1 MIKTKP
7 TIKPPII
14 TIIGSAGSGKN
25 SLGGTFP
32 SPVFIQAE
40 DSETVF
46 EKWDEDVTPQFMPR
60 LNKPN
65 LERGISV
72 REQLKEQLRWLITN
86 KNDRKTVVFDT
97 VTELDRL
104 LQAELCQRDK
114 VDNVGDAAGGYHK
127 GFMVLMQWHVEVLT
141 MAAHLRD
148 KGLSVVFLGHQGVKK
163 IKAAPDKDEYSVFS
177 LDMHDL
183 STSVYI
189 NHSDVVAYIRKETF
203 VQGKETDKKGKTTK
217 YGRLIDTGKRELV
230 TSGDGQTGYFQAK
243 SRYDIPAVM
252 PLDVGE
258 NPMLEH
264 IKFYSEVTK

>member
-1 MIKTKP
+1 MIKSKP
-7 TIKPPII
+7 TAKAPFI
-14 TIIGSAGSGKN
+14 TIIGSAGAGKN

-32 SPVFIQAE
+32 KPVFIQAE

-46 EKWDEDVTPQFMPR
+46 EKWDDAVMPSFMPR
-60 LNKPN
+60 LPKPDKK
-65 LERGISV
+65 RGV
-72 REQLKEQLRWLITN
+72 FTRDQLKEQLRWLL
-86 KNDRKTVVFDT
+86 KEEHDRKTVVFDT

-104 LQAELCQRDK
+104 FQSELCQRDD
-114 VDNVGDAAGGYHK
+114 VDNVGDAAGGFHK
-127 GFMVLMQWHVEVLT
+127 GYNVLMQWHMEVLT
-141 MAAHLRD
+141 MASHLRA
-148 KGLSVVFLGHQGVKK
+148 KGMSVVFLGHQGVKK

-203 VQGKETDKKGKTTK
+203 VQGKESDKKGKTTK

-243 SRYDIPAVM
+243 SRYDMPAVM
-252 PLDVGE
+252 PLEVGE
-258 NPMLEH
+258 NPILKH
-264 IKFYSEVTK
+264 IKFYGMED